1 MNEQNYQPFWNEV
14 MSLIREEYKQQGRE
28 NEFTHWWKLTYV
40 KDTLSEITVE
50 VPSKF
55 MWDYMV
61 KQGYI
66 KEIQEKLFQ
75 MTGQE
80 ILITYVAKNSFST
93 VSPSPDTSADTAE
106 PAKDSVTE
114 KLTPKPQEQ
123 APSFE
128 EKPVFESKLT
138 PHPQLHE
145 EWTFET
151 FVPSENTDLA
161 YKAALAVAENP
172 GKLYNPLVIYGGVGL
187 GKSHLMNSIGNYIY
201 KHSKG
206 KSKICFINA
215 ESFTNEF
222 TNSIRDKTTEKFTK
236 KYREQD
242 VLLLDDIHFFEGKER
257 TQEELFHTFEA
268 LEGNKKQMVFTC
280 DRPLTDLSG
289 FEPRLLSRCNK
300 GLTANLTPPNYET
313 RCAILQKKTELMGKK
328 VPEEIIDFIAKN
340 AQSNVRELEG
350 CLTTIFGYADLMQA
364 PLTIEIAQKILQSK
378 ISQAV
383 NSSVTIDTIQKV
395 VADHYNISISDMKS
409 KKRNKKVVIPRQIAI
424 YLSREL
430 CGYSYPELGNEFGG
444 KDHTSIMHS
453 YNKISS
459 ELKTD
464 PILNSTIQLLTRNIQ
479 EFKR

>member
-14 MSLIREEYKQQGRE
+14 MNLIREEYKQQGRE
-28 NEFTHWWKLTYV
+28 SEFTNWWKMTYV

-55 MWDYMV
+55 MWTYMV
-61 KQGYI
+61 DKGYI
-66 KEIQEKLFQ
+66 KELQEKLYQ
-75 MTGQE
+75 MLGMQ
-80 ILITYVAKNSFST
+80 ISITYIAKNNFT
-93 VSPSPDTSADTAE
+93 SPVTPPESEAKQNIPAE
-106 PAKDSVTE
+106 PEKPIIQSAPEPQKE
-114 KLTPKPQEQ
+114 KLK
-123 APSFE
+123 
-128 EKPVFESKLT
+128 
-138 PHPQLHE
+138 PHPQLRE
-145 EWTFET
+145 EWEFET

-187 GKSHLMNSIGNYIY
+187 GKTHLMCSIGNYIY
-201 KHSKG
+201 KHSNG

-280 DRPLTDLSG
+280 DRPLTDLSD
-289 FEPRLLSRCNK
+289 FEPRLLSRCAK
-300 GLTANLTPPNYET
+300 GFTANLTPPNYET
-313 RCAILQKKTELMGKK
+313 RRAILQKKLEIMGKTI
-328 VPEEIIDFIAKN
+328 PEDIIDLIAKN
-340 AQSNVRELEG
+340 SQTNVRELEG
-350 CLTTIFGYADLMQA
+350 CLTTIIGYADLMQV
-364 PLTIEIAQKILQSK
+364 PLTLEIAQKVLQDK
-378 ISQAV
+378 FSQV
-383 NSSVTIDTIQKV
+383 TSSSVTIDTIQKV

-409 KKRNKKVVIPRQIAI
+409 RKRNKKVVVPRQIAI
-424 YLSREL
+424 YLAREL

-453 YNKISS
+453 YNKVAS

-464 PILNSTIQLLTRNIQ
+464 SLLNSTIQLLIRNIR
-479 EFKR
+479 EYKR